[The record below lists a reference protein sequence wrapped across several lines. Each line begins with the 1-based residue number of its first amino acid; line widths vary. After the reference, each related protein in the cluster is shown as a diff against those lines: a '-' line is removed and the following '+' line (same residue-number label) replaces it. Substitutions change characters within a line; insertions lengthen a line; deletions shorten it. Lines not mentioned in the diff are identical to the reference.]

1 MIMSNYKI
9 NTPYWHV
16 ARVND
21 PSISQTIFSQLKSNF
36 IVFASWGSHK
46 FVDMGD
52 GLKFNVQ
59 GKVAAN
65 SKLEKLYRENKYESN
80 NCRTN

>member
-1 MIMSNYKI
+1 MSNYKI
-9 NTPYWHV
+9 NQPYWHV

-21 PSISQTIFSQLKSNF
+21 PFISQTIFSQLKSNF